1 MLSFALL
8 TTAAAAALPDKF
20 DWTAKGVV
28 PPVKDQGAMGD
39 AEALAAF
46 DAVESALAIKS
57 GMLPH
62 LSYQELVDCGGSTGF
77 PNTLQWIQKNGL
89 CSEAAYP
96 SKPSPGPC
104 RKNTCASKVNVSEV
118 SMVPPKNETAL
129 KLAVLA
135 NPVVVLVEADKAPFQ
150 LYTSGVLASPDCGT
164 MVDHALLLV
173 GYGTDPASGSP
184 FWKLQNSWGA
194 NWGEQGFIRI
204 KRGANICGVESAAS
218 YPADVTPS

>member
-1 MLSFALL
+1 
-8 TTAAAAALPDKF
+8 
-20 DWTAKGVV
+20 
-28 PPVKDQGAMGD
+28 
-39 AEALAAF
+39 
-46 DAVESALAIKS
+46 
-57 GMLPH
+57 
-62 LSYQELVDCGGSTGF
+62 
-77 PNTLQWIQKNGL
+77 
-89 CSEAAYP
+89 
-96 SKPSPGPC
+96 
-104 RKNTCASKVNVSEV
+104 VNVSDV

-173 GYGTDPASGSP
+173 GYGTDPASGDP

-204 KRGANICGVESAAS
+204 KRGANICGVESS
-218 YPADVTPS
+218 GRYPAGVTPS